1 MMRKLIAVDLGT
13 ANTLVYVHSQ
23 GIVINEPSVVARDT
37 VQNRVL
43 AVGHEAKEY
52 IGRTP
57 QNISAIRPL
66 RDGVIADFDTAKVL
80 ISHFLR
86 KVISGWAQM
95 RPDVVICVPTNIT
108 DVERRAVA
116 EAATQAGA
124 RSVKLIEEP
133 VAAAIGAGLPV
144 LEPVGSMVVDI
155 GGGTT
160 DVAIITLG
168 SMASSCSIKVAG
180 DVMTAAIQR
189 FLQENMMLVVG
200 ENMAEKIKI
209 TIGAVDVSPEPLCMD
224 VSGKDVSTASPK
236 TVRLTDAH
244 IREALQ
250 PTVNKILEAIL
261 GILET
266 APPELGADIMR
277 QGILLTG
284 GGALLR
290 GLAARITKVTS
301 LPTHID
307 ADPLTTVLRGAGIT
321 LEDPVK
327 YKDLLLEC

>member
-1 MMRKLIAVDLGT
+1 MRKRIAVDLGT
-13 ANTLVYVHSQ
+13 ANTLVFVQSQ
-23 GIVINEPSVVARDT
+23 GIVVNEPSVVAMDI
-37 VQNRVL
+37 VHDRVL
-43 AVGHEAKEY
+43 AVGQEAKEY

-80 ISHFLR
+80 ISHFLG
-86 KVISGWAQM
+86 KVINGWAQM
-95 RPDVVICVPTNIT
+95 KPDVVICVPTNIT

-116 EAATQAGA
+116 EAAIQAGA
-124 RSVKLIEEP
+124 RTVKLIEEP

-160 DVAIITLG
+160 DIAIITLG
-168 SMASSCSIKVAG
+168 GMANACSIKVAG
-180 DVMTAAIQR
+180 DVLTASIQR
-189 FLQENMMLVVG
+189 YLQENMKLVVG

-209 TIGAVDVSPEPLCMD
+209 AVGAVDTLPEPLFMD
-224 VSGKDVSTASPK
+224 VSGKDVTTASPK
-236 TVRLTDAH
+236 TVRISDSR
-244 IREALQ
+244 IREALH
-250 PTVNKILEAIL
+250 PAINKILETIL
-261 GILET
+261 AILET

-290 GLAARITKVTS
+290 GLASRITKVTS
-301 LPTHID
+301 LPAYVD
-307 ADPLTTVLRGAGIT
+307 PDPLTTVLRGAGAT
-321 LEDPVK
+321 LEDPIK
-327 YKDLLLEC
+327 YKDLLIEC